1 MSFVLCEKKDL
12 VALADK
18 IRESTGSTNGLTFG
32 EIVNNYGGGA
42 SDSGG
47 TGCMS
52 IKETALLSDTLTI
65 EKG

>member
-42 SDSGG
+42 SGG
-47 TGCMS
+47 SGCMH
-52 IKETALLSDTLTI
+52 IKETVLLYDTLTI